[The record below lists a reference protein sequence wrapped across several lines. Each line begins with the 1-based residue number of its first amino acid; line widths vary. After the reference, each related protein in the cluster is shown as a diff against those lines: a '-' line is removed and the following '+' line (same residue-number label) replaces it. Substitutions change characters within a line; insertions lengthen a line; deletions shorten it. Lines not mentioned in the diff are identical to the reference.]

1 MLERRL
7 LLLLF
12 IAISNVAIGLDI
24 GTGTILNLIAFL
36 LVLFEIRSEYRRF
49 NMLII
54 FFLLFFSLY
63 NYSAA
68 ISLIFFNTFYE
79 SNINQD
85 SITVYLRMANLAL
98 IGIYIA
104 VLISKG
110 YRVGEASTT
119 PPVTQ
124 LHVRPLAI
132 YLTISTAVIFEAVN
146 FFRVGGLSTVILG
159 KAVYQGKLSELFLT
173 LPSSQMADVA
183 MALLG
188 LCLSGR
194 KDKKGLILTSLLLFS
209 PFLALTL
216 FLGQRGPILGWIMI
230 LFFSYNLNKNIY
242 NIKFKTLLLI
252 GLSYLAMVGI
262 YMTRAIAGHGLETG
276 KISVVTEYVK
286 EGKFSDNANP
296 ANNEFGAGFLNF
308 VNYVRKPSELVTFP
322 GESYIEGTV
331 IIIPSF
337 LYPGN
342 KPEQITYRFR
352 DKYFSGYGEKS
363 SIAGTGFS
371 SLLEAYINFGSIGVV
386 LVYFLIGFLILKL
399 DRFLIAGNRNG
410 KRTFLS
416 FATTLTILSMP
427 SIMQSFHRQAFG
439 GALSLLLFQYI
450 LAVAVIFLFRPL
462 KFER

>member
-7 LLLLF
+7 ILLLF
-12 IAISNVAIGLDI
+12 IVISNIVIGLDVV
-24 GTGTILNLIAFL
+24 TGTVLNLISFV
-36 LVLFEIRSEYRRF
+36 LVILEIRNEYRRF
-49 NMLII
+49 NLLIV

-68 ISLIFFNTFYE
+68 ISLLFFNTFYE
-79 SNINQD
+79 SDINQD
-85 SITVYLRMANLAL
+85 NISVYLRMANLAL
-98 IGIYIA
+98 VGIYIA
-104 VLISKG
+104 VLISKHHQ
-110 YRVGEASTT
+110 ASQESSR
-119 PPVTQ
+119 PSKR
-124 LHVRPLAI
+124 LYHIKPLAI
-132 YLTISTAVIFEAVN
+132 YLTIILAVIFEAVN
-146 FFRVGGLSTVILG
+146 FSRVGGIATVIMG

-173 LPSSQMADVA
+173 LPSSQMADVGI
-183 MALLG
+183 ALLG
-188 LCLSGR
+188 LCLSER
-194 KDKKGLILTSLLLFS
+194 REKKKIVLTFITLFS

-230 LFFSYNLNKNIY
+230 LFFSYNLNKDIY
-242 NIKFKTLLLI
+242 NIKFKTLLLV
-252 GLSYLAMVGI
+252 GLSYLGMVGI

-276 KISVVTEYVK
+276 KISVVTDYVK

-308 VNYVRKPSELVTFP
+308 INYIKSPSELVSFP

-337 LYPGN
+337 LYPGD
-342 KPEQITYRFR
+342 KPIQITYRFR

-371 SLLEAYINFGSIGVV
+371 SLLEAYINFGAVGVV
-386 LVYFLIGFLILKL
+386 LVYFLVGLLILKL
-399 DRFLIAGNRNG
+399 DKFLMTGNVNR
-410 KRTFLS
+410 KQTFIS

-450 LAVAVIFLFRPL
+450 LAVTVIFLFRPL
-462 KFER
+462 KSEK